1 MNNILFFEDT
11 INGFTETLII
21 ALVIVGALIVLVSI
35 FAFCVSIYLTLSYI
49 KYNRKKNSSGVTGE
63 EACRKILDDN
73 DLTNIKITKNGSI
86 LFGNSYSHYFKRVR
100 LRRLT
105 YRKKSITSLAMAS
118 QKASLAILDKEGDED
133 MKKRIKLTPL
143 VVFGPFAFIPILLIG
158 LVLDVLFFNCEGYIT
173 IISIVLGFVIFICAF
188 VCAFM
193 EIKTE
198 KKAQI
203 RAIQILEEDGLA
215 TEDERKMIKQLFKL
229 YNIEYIN
236 NFVLAI
242 LEVIYDILKLLLSI
256 ATKASDNS

>member
-1 MNNILFFEDT
+1 MNNILFLEDT
-11 INGFTETLII
+11 LNGFTETLIV
-21 ALVIVGALIVLVSI
+21 ALVIVGTLIILVSI
-35 FAFCVSIYLTLSYI
+35 FAFCVSIYLTISYI
-49 KYNRKKNSSGVTGE
+49 KYNRKKNSAGVTGE

-133 MKKRIKLTPL
+133 MKKRIRLTPI
-143 VVFGPFAFIPILLIG
+143 VIFGPFAFLPILLIG

-173 IISIVLGFVIFICAF
+173 IVAIVLGLIIFISSF

-203 RAIQILEEDGLA
+203 KALEILEEDGLA
-215 TEDERKMIKQLFKL
+215 TEEERKMMKHLFKL

-236 NFVLAI
+236 NLVLAI
-242 LEVIYDILKLLLSI
+242 LEVIYDLLKLALSI
-256 ATKASDNS
+256 ATKTSDNS